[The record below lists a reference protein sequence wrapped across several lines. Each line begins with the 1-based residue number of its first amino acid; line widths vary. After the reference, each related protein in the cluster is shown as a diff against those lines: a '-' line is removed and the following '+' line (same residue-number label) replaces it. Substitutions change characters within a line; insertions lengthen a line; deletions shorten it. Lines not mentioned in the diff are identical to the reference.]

1 MNIDHIAHDRTVF
14 VAQQVALSL
23 LCLIAI
29 GQALWTK
36 RRAGTATGTRAV
48 LTVTRGDR
56 SMNFLYIVYGVA
68 TVVYTLA
75 IQVAETFCGYKAIF
89 IVLDYLVFTYLFFFN
104 SWFRNKLFGIQAR
117 IQKD

>member
-29 GQALWTK
+29 GQTLSAK
-36 RRAGTATGTRAV
+36 RRAGTGTRGV
-48 LTVTRGDR
+48 LTVTRGKR
-56 SMNFLYIVYGVA
+56 RMNFLYVGYGVV

-75 IQVAETFCGYKAIF
+75 IQVAEAFCGYKAMF
-89 IVLDYLVFTYLFFFN
+89 IVLDYLAFTYLFFFN

-117 IQKD
+117 IQED